1 MVKTFKILRFDPIR
15 DERPHFQEYV
25 YDSKPA
31 DTVLES
37 LKEIRDHQDPSLAFR
52 YSCREAVC
60 GACAMTING
69 KIGLAC
75 KTIVGRLGTDLI
87 VIEPLPNFEIQKDL
101 YVDLAPFWEA
111 YRFIEP
117 YLHSEGDLPP
127 RGHRISEEE
136 MEKIAQ
142 YITCIM
148 CASCVAACPVA
159 SRDGRYLGPAA
170 LAKLDRFV
178 KDPRDKRPFAALA
191 KVDTPTG
198 VWGCD
203 TVFRCNDVCPKSV
216 RPADGI
222 EAVRR
227 TLIARRTK
235 RLFGGKR

>member
-1 MVKTFKILRFDPIR
+1 MAKTFKILRFDPSR
-15 DERPHFQEYV
+15 DERPHFQEFV
-25 YDSKPA
+25 YDPKPT

-75 KTIVGRLGTDLI
+75 KTIIRTLETDLI

-111 YRFIEP
+111 YRSVEP
-117 YLHSEGDLPP
+117 YLHFEGDPPP
-127 RGHRISEEE
+127 RGHRIAEEK
-136 MEKIAQ
+136 MEKVTQ
-142 YITCIM
+142 FITCIL
-148 CASCVAACPVA
+148 CASCHAACPVA
-159 SRDGRYLGPAA
+159 ARDNRYVGPAA
-170 LAKLDRFV
+170 LAKLYRFDR
-178 KDPRDKRPFAALA
+178 DPRDRRPGAVLA
-191 KVDTPTG
+191 KVDSPAG

-203 TVFRCNDVCPKSV
+203 TVFRCNDVCPKNV

-222 EAVRR
+222 EGLRR
-227 TLIARRTK
+227 TLVARRIK
-235 RLFGGKR
+235 RPFKGSR